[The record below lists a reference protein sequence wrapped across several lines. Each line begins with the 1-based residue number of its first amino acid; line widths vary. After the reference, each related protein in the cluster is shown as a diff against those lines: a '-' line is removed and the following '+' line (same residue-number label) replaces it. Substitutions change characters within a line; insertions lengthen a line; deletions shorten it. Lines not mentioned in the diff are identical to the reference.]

1 MKKDLKKFIKYYVL
15 EVFLEELPKSECVKN
30 AEHAKIFIE
39 YHNGE
44 RVRKHRPTD
53 DKIRF
58 YLTEEQAI
66 ERGLKL

>member
-15 EVFLEELPKSECVKN
+15 EVFIEELPKSECVKH

-39 YHNGE
+39 YHNGK
-44 RVRKHRPTD
+44 RVRKHRLTD
-53 DKIRF
+53 NKIRF
-58 YLTEEQAI
+58 YLTEEEAT

>member
-15 EVFLEELPKSECVKN
+15 EVLVEELPKNECVEH

-39 YHNGE
+39 YYNE
-44 RVRKHRPTD
+44 EPVKKQRADFKW
-53 DKIRF
+53 RF
-58 YLTEEQAI
+58 YLTEDEAI